1 MAVKIEL
8 KRSSVPGK
16 VPTISQL
23 DLGELAINTYDGR
36 VYFKKDTGVSQSV
49 VELISSSGSVASASY
64 AEFATSAS
72 YALTA
77 SFLLGDLY
85 RIASGS
91 VTASIT
97 PDFGFLVNTNTQ
109 ITGTL
114 NIGINSGSSLD
125 FFLIKDI
132 NTQKEYLK
140 VNSEGVFSIASFD
153 SPPQVVNNGMYFD
166 TGGDFY
172 VANGT

>member
-16 VPTISQL
+16 APTLSQL

-36 VYFKKDTGVSQSV
+36 VYFKKDTGVSQSI
-49 VELISSSGSVASASY
+49 VELLSSGGSVSSASY
-64 AEFATSAS
+64 ADFAVTAS

-97 PDFGFLVNTNTQ
+97 PNFGFLVNTNTQ

-114 NIGINSGSSLD
+114 NVGINSGSSSD

-132 NTQKEYLK
+132 NTNKEYLK
-140 VNSEGVFSIASFD
+140 LNSEGVFSIASFN
-153 SPPQVVNNGMYFD
+153 SPPQVIDNGMYFD
-166 TGGDFY
+166 TTGNFY
-172 VANGT
+172 VASGT

>member
-16 VPTISQL
+16 APTVSQL

-36 VYFKKDTGVSQSV
+36 VYFKKDTGVTQSI
-49 VELISSSGSVASASY
+49 VELLSSGGSVSSASY
-64 AEFATSAS
+64 ADYAVTAS

-91 VTASIT
+91 ATASIS
-97 PDFGFLVNTNTQ
+97 PNFGFLVNTNTQ
-109 ITGTL
+109 ITGSFYVQVD
-114 NIGINSGSSLD
+114 SGSAPD
-125 FFLIKDI
+125 FFLVRDLTT
-132 NTQKEYLK
+132 NKEFMK
-140 VNSEGVFSIASFD
+140 INSEGVFSIASFAT
-153 SPPQVVNNGMYFD
+153 PPQIVDNGMYFD
-166 TGGDFY
+166 TTGNFY
-172 VANGT
+172 VASGT

>member
-16 VPTISQL
+16 IPTVSQL

-36 VYFKKDTGVSQSV
+36 VYFKKDTGVSQSI
-49 VELISSSGSVASASY
+49 VELISSSGSIASSSY
-64 AEFATSAS
+64 ADYAVTAS

-97 PDFGFLVNTNTQ
+97 PNFGFLVNTNTQ

-114 NIGINSGSSLD
+114 NIGINSGSSSD

-132 NTQKEYLK
+132 NTSKEYLK
-140 VNSEGVFSIASFD
+140 LNSEGVFSIASFS
-153 SPPQVVNNGMYFD
+153 SPPQVVDNGMYFD
-166 TGGDFY
+166 TVGNFY
-172 VANGT
+172 VASGT